1 MAPRKK
7 VLAVDTLVRDPDTQE
22 IHFLRTGT
30 TPDKRFKDL
39 ISPDHFVNP
48 SELEKSEDEET
59 VVSTPTP
66 AVIQQKVETDPASI
80 SEVEVGNGEPEHDF
94 GTE

>member
-22 IHFLRTGT
+22 IHFLTIGT
-30 TPDKRFKDL
+30 APDKRFKDL
-39 ISPDHFVNP
+39 ISPDHLVNP
-48 SELEKSEDEET
+48 SELEKVKDEET
-59 VVSTPTP
+59 VVSAPTP
-66 AVIQQKVETDPASI
+66 AVVQQEVETDTASI
-80 SEVEVGNGEPEHDF
+80 SEAEVEDDDPEDDF